1 MEWFKFRMQWQRPM
15 MKLSDEDAGKVI
27 KALLAYV
34 ATGEETETD
43 TPGDILLCSLFEQL
57 EGDLEAFREKAE
69 QKEGIREK
77 RRAAGRR
84 SGEVR
89 RAKAGRAQQGPS
101 VDPVCPDES
110 ENDPV
115 CSDVLPD
122 EPVCPDMPPDVSQSD
137 PVCSDLPGKVLESV
151 PVRSDLFVPNKNTEP
166 RNTEPRSKNTEPG
179 ISETETERETDTE
192 GENTSFCSELLT
204 EVSEQP
210 LETIPLNDGT
220 EYPVYRREAD
230 EYARLYPAVDV
241 VQELRNIRG
250 WCLANPA
257 RRKTKSGVR
266 RFINTWLR
274 RAQDKGGGRE
284 ELPPENPFLVYARGE
299 ATAKGIF
306 DWT

>member
-204 EVSEQP
+204 EASEQP
-210 LETIPLNDGT
+210 LSAAGAWPTRHAE
-220 EYPVYRREAD
+220 R
-230 EYARLYPAVDV
+230 
-241 VQELRNIRG
+241 
-250 WCLANPA
+250 
-257 RRKTKSGVR
+257 
-266 RFINTWLR
+266 R
-274 RAQDKGGGRE
+274 RAASGGLSTPGSGGLRIRAGEGKNCRRRIPSWSMPGEKQRQKGYLTGRRMPGRIGSLYCRAGQE
-284 ELPPENPFLVYARGE
+284 MV
-299 ATAKGIF
+299 
-306 DWT
+306 